1 MGRQGVVVSSR
12 PAAAVQPVATMSP
25 LPPRPPKKR
34 YLMENPP
41 RLGGLTEVSAPPAGD
56 LTNRALPRTGDSAP
70 PAANGFNGARHRQ
83 TDDMEPLNLTT
94 SPTTEV
100 RLSRIVDNVVE
111 KMLTKAQG
119 DSGRQGDPLRLWF
132 TNQFERSQRPDG
144 PPGARPQSASPRLAG
159 AEPPPAAQPAAA
171 GDAAAGSGVV
181 EVTIG
186 MSETI
191 SRVIDSV
198 YRQED
203 AERRG
208 AGAHG
213 RRSPPSAPPPP
224 PPVPP
229 PPPPPPVPLRPAV
242 VVMDSDA
249 DGGAARREG
258 LRQEMDA
265 RRPASPELR
274 PPPAARG

>member
-100 RLSRIVDNVVE
+100 RLSRIV
-111 KMLTKAQG
+111 G
-119 DSGRQGDPLRLWF
+119 
-132 TNQFERSQRPDG
+132 QR
-144 PPGARPQSASPRLAG
+144 
-159 AEPPPAAQPAAA
+159 
-171 GDAAAGSGVV
+171 
-181 EVTIG
+181 
-186 MSETI
+186 
-191 SRVIDSV
+191 
-198 YRQED
+198 
-203 AERRG
+203 
-208 AGAHG
+208 
-213 RRSPPSAPPPP
+213 
-224 PPVPP
+224 
-229 PPPPPPVPLRPAV
+229 V